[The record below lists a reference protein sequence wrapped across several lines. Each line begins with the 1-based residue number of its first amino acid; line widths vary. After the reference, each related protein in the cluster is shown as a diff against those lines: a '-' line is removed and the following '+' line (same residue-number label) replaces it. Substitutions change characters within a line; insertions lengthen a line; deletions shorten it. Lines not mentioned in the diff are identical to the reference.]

1 MLSEEFLKSRTKIE
15 AKEITMVYGI
25 DKPPEKAKTGVPL
38 AKANEAVTDVQ
49 KAYFAAHWPVTAQA
63 SSGPSIRSTKPTR
76 SPSAKSARKT

>member
-1 MLSEEFLKSRTKIE
+1 MLSEEFLKNRTKIE

-49 KAYFAAHWPVTAQA
+49 KAYFAHTASDRTA